1 MTYFPPI
8 LESRFYII
16 YTIFHT
22 PLIKTHS
29 TPTSLNLPEIVAWK
43 NLQSPRRD
51 TVFQIVPFKNPFEK
65 STYHLVRARLR
76 GKAKKTR
83 GIPSRAT
90 RGGARSGTRDRAIPG
105 PVPALLLG
113 IDARRSALSAIV
125 FLFPRERA
133 SCAAFACCVSPRGIP
148 VSPPPC
154 RWILDKAVS
163 ACRGRP
169 CTTYKIMRHRRPFH
183 AWRGC
188 NLRNATYQGRM
199 TGIRTFQRMGYA
211 RTRPPSFL
219 SALCAQFLKSVKR

>member
-8 LESRFYII
+8 LESRLLHYLHNFSHSSN
-16 YTIFHT
+16 TILK
-22 PLIKTHS
+22 PI
-29 TPTSLNLPEIVAWK
+29 PSLNLPEIVAWK

-148 VSPPPC
+148 VSPLPVDEYLIKPCQRAADGRAPPTRLC
-154 RWILDKAVS
+154 GTGVRF
-163 ACRGRP
+163 
-169 CTTYKIMRHRRPFH
+169 MRDEAAICEMPRIK
-183 AWRGC
+183 GE
-188 NLRNATYQGRM
+188 
-199 TGIRTFQRMGYA
+199 
-211 RTRPPSFL
+211 
-219 SALCAQFLKSVKR
+219 